1 MIDLVSFSCPEGTF
15 TLPQNAA
22 FHTVN
27 IIVFPD
33 AGNITINRDK
43 YAQGSTFAD
52 YLAGQM
58 QKLNGGLPG
67 FKLLNE
73 EKLPSHAGFTEAHA
87 LGFTFMNQTTPVWQY
102 TALAQVRPAELM
114 LFAATCPSEQN
125 YNLMRDKIL
134 TCVSTFT
141 LQSA

>member
-1 MIDLVSFSCPEGTF
+1 MSNLMHFPCLEGTF
-15 TLPQNAA
+15 TLPQNAV

-27 IIVFPD
+27 IIAFPD
-33 AGNITINRDK
+33 GCNITINRDK

-73 EKLPSHAGFTEAHA
+73 ETLPAHAGFTEAHA
-87 LGFTFMNQTTPVWQY
+87 LGFSFMNQATPLWQY
-102 TALAQVRPAELM
+102 TALAQVRPGELM
-114 LFAATCPSEQN
+114 LFAATCPSEQA
-125 YNLMRDKIL
+125 YILMRDRIL
-134 TCVSTFT
+134 TCVGDFT